1 MSFTLVLGGA
11 RSGKSAHGEA
21 LVLAQS
27 QSPLYIATAQAF
39 DTEME
44 ARIAAHRRA
53 REGRGWRVAEAPMD
67 LAATLSEQPPGQA
80 VLIDCL
86 TLWLTN
92 HLLAGSDLTAQG
104 AALARAMVA
113 HEGPLVAVSNE
124 VGFGIVPE
132 NALAR
137 QFRDAAGRLHQD
149 LAQRAARVE
158 LVVAG
163 YPLTIKG

>member
-11 RSGKSAHGEA
+11 RSGKSAHGER
-21 LVLAQS
+21 LVLAES
-27 QSPLYIATAQAF
+27 QSPLYIATAQPF
-39 DTEME
+39 DAEME

-53 REGRGWRVAEAPMD
+53 REGRGWRVIEAPMA
-67 LAATLSEQPPGQA
+67 LAAALADQPPGQA

-92 HLLAGSDLTAQG
+92 HLLAGSDLGAEG
-104 AALARAMVA
+104 AALVQAMA
-113 HEGPLVAVSNE
+113 AYQGPLVAVSNE

-163 YPLTIKG
+163 YPLRIKG